1 MVVLICVGV
10 SYLRVDSLLVGVPLR
25 LLPLDAGG
33 VAAEG
38 RQLGLLV
45 EEVAGAVDG
54 LLTSRDGGNE
64 GALRLGHHLELLG
77 VLRLQERVL
86 E

>member
-1 MVVLICVGV
+1 MVL
-10 SYLRVDSLLVGVPLR
+10 YLRVDRLLVSVPLR

-45 EEVAGAVDG
+45 EEAAGAVSDLMTG
-54 LLTSRDGGNE
+54 RDGGDA
-64 GALRLGHHLELLG
+64 GALRQGRHLEPPG
-77 VLRLQERVL
+77 VLCLQERVL

>member
-1 MVVLICVGV
+1 MGVVL
-10 SYLRVDSLLVGVPLR
+10 YLRVDSLLVGVPLR

-54 LLTSRDGGNE
+54 LLTSRNGGNE

-77 VLRLQERVL
+77 VLRLQERVS

>member
-1 MVVLICVGV
+1 MGV

-38 RQLGLLV
+38 RQLGFLV
-45 EEVAGAVDG
+45 EEAAGAVDG
-54 LLTSRDGGNE
+54 LLAGRDGGDE
-64 GALRLGHHLELLG
+64 GALRLGHDVELLG
-77 VLRLQERVL
+77 VLSLAR
-86 E
+86 

>member
-1 MVVLICVGV
+1 MD
-10 SYLRVDSLLVGVPLR
+10 RLLVGVPLR

-54 LLTSRDGGNE
+54 LLTSRNGGNE

>member
-1 MVVLICVGV
+1 MGV

-45 EEVAGAVDG
+45 EEAAGAVDG
-54 LLTSRDGGNE
+54 LLAGRDGGDE
-64 GALRLGHHLELLG
+64 GALRLGHNLELLR
-77 VLRLQERVL
+77 VLRLREQVL
-86 E
+86 EWNKGT